1 MKKLNEQWKIPITP
15 YNRRL
20 YWLPSW
26 TKCDCGEL
34 VKQVYVKKGDFSILM
49 GITYVNRVNRSA
61 RRSMEEFTLSWSSR
75 MKNDLGGKLV
85 SIEGRKEKVWTVIAF
100 NHFSKELMG
109 FLSNATTVEKL
120 HFTQRKD
127 ELAIIN
133 ENEAKAILGATHA
146 LKEEEDMIRKPFTDS
161 GHEE

>member
-34 VKQVYVKKGDFSILM
+34 AKQVYVKKGIFSILM
-49 GITYVNRVNRSA
+49 GITCVNRVNGSA
-61 RRSMEEFTLSWSSR
+61 RRSMEEITLSWSNR
-75 MKNDLGGKLV
+75 VKNDVGGKLS
-85 SIEGRKEKVWTVIAF
+85 SIEDRRAKVWTVIVF

-109 FLSNATTVEKL
+109 FLSNAATV
-120 HFTQRKD
+120 
-127 ELAIIN
+127 
-133 ENEAKAILGATHA
+133 
-146 LKEEEDMIRKPFTDS
+146 
-161 GHEE
+161 